1 MSYSFVFGP
10 AGSGKTEHAFRTVI
24 RESLEQKERHFFLLV
39 PEQYGMMMQKR
50 MLELHPKHASANIEV
65 LSFNRL
71 AWRIFEE
78 CGVRSPG
85 IMDDTGKAMV
95 LRRVAAAEADR
106 LTVWRHRLRQAGFTA
121 HVKSMISE
129 FYQYGVTP
137 EMLDRAAEDSS
148 GTVRLPLRQKLRD
161 LSVLYGAFREFVT
174 SDRIPAEELLPML
187 CRYLPQSRL
196 VRDAVFLLDG
206 FTGFTPVQ
214 YRVIGTLLPL
224 ASELRF
230 TVTIGADADP
240 YRIPAAEDLF
250 RMSAEM
256 TQKIARLAAD
266 LSIPRGEDLF
276 LREKY
281 RFAKAPALSFLEEH
295 FLRYDGA
302 VCPGT
307 PEGITVCTAETPAEE
322 AAAAAA
328 EILRLVKSEGYRYRE
343 IAVISADFEN
353 YEPELRHE
361 FLRQGIPF
369 YSDRS
374 LSVAANPLPEML
386 RAALECVADRYSAR
400 SFLRFLKC
408 GLIPDPDRMIPV
420 CESYMERCGIRS
432 YGKLSAAWEYL
443 PADLDWIDLEAL
455 NTFRQRAVLL
465 LEPLRTVFHDG
476 KATVGA
482 VSACLRGLMEE
493 TGAES
498 TLEQWKTR
506 FAEAGDA
513 EHVREYE
520 RVYPETV
527 RILTEMETLLG
538 DEELGRDDMRGILEA
553 GLAEVKVGQIPA
565 FADRVAVG
573 DITRTRLSE
582 IRALLFLGMNDGLI
596 PKLKQEGCILTDR
609 EKEALASLKISLAP
623 TAKEDLWIQRFYL
636 YRVLTQPEERLYL
649 SCAEKDRD
657 GKALRPSGILTR
669 LKNLFPDLRERY
681 WNGET
686 ELWSEL
692 QARRLLTSKLT
703 EIRAALPD
711 GEEAAAGLLDST
723 AALLTGY
730 CADPGRKETAERL
743 IDAAAWFYDGG
754 GLTPETAELL
764 YGDLLSG
771 SVTRLETFSRCACR
785 HFLQY
790 GLSLQEKRIF
800 EISSADLGT
809 LAHRAVQ
816 LAFLH
821 AEREG
826 LDIRKLDEEGLADLA
841 GRSTEE
847 AALQDA
853 AGLYTDT
860 ARNQWLLKRVR
871 KIVTR
876 SISYFAEQLRRGDYR
891 PYAYEQRFD
900 GAKGNQRLSIP
911 LEHGT
916 LALRGTTDRVDIC
929 EDGGKIYVKIID
941 YKTGNTTWEPFR
953 ILSGSQIQLILYLD
967 AMTELLEQRYP
978 GKEIV
983 PGAVFYEPLADPVLR
998 QDPGDNPDRLESKL
1012 MKELRPSGLVNVE
1025 PDALKHLSPV
1035 GPEMT
1040 EILPLSY
1047 KGGSPAGDGAAF
1059 RKQFDDLRTFVRKE
1073 AEKSGSRILSGETE
1087 AVPLTEEKSQ
1097 ACTYCPYRAVCGY
1110 DRRSGG
1116 FRIRKNG
1123 KKDAGEVWLR
1133 IRESAPEQEQKNAPE
1148 QEQVNEG
1155 GSHAE
1160 LD

>member
-1 MSYSFVFGP
+1 MSYSFLFGP
-10 AGSGKTEHAFRTVI
+10 AGSGKTELAFRTVI
-24 RESLEQKERHFFLLV
+24 RESMEDRGRHFFLLV

-50 MLELHPKHASANIEV
+50 MLELHPRHASANIEV
-65 LSFNRL
+65 LGFNRL

-95 LRRVAAAEADR
+95 LRRVAAAKADE

-137 EMLDRAAEDSS
+137 EMLEQAAEDGS
-148 GTVRLPLRQKLRD
+148 GAVRLPLRQKLHD
-161 LSVLYGAFREFVT
+161 LSVLYRAFREFVT

-214 YRVIGTLLPL
+214 YRVIETLLPL
-224 ASELRF
+224 AAELRF
-230 TVTIGADADP
+230 TVTIGAEADP
-240 YRIPAAEDLF
+240 YRVPAAEDLF

-256 TQKIARLAAD
+256 TQKIGRLADSAGVPHGKD
-266 LSIPRGEDLF
+266 LT
-276 LREKY
+276 LRERY
-281 RFAKAPALSFLEEH
+281 RFAKAPALAFLEEH

-302 VCPGT
+302 VSNDI
-307 PEGITVCTAETPAEE
+307 PEGIALCTAETPAGE

-328 EILRLVKSEGYRYRE
+328 EILRLVKAEGFRYRE

-374 LSVAANPLPEML
+374 LPVAANPLPEML
-386 RAALECVADRYSAR
+386 RAALECVADRYSAG

-408 GLIPDPDRMIPV
+408 GLIPDPDHLIPV
-420 CESYMERCGIRS
+420 CASYMERCGVRG

-443 PADLDWIDLEAL
+443 PDDLDWIRLEEL
-455 NTFRQRAVLL
+455 NAFRAQAVGL
-465 LEPLRTVFHDG
+465 LEPLRTVFHEG
-476 KATVGA
+476 KASVGA
-482 VSACLRGLMEE
+482 VSACLRGLMEV
-493 TGAES
+493 TGAEE
-498 TLEQWKTR
+498 TLEQLKKR
-506 FAEAGDA
+506 FREAGDA
-513 EHVREYE
+513 ERVREYE

-538 DEELGRDDMRGILEA
+538 DEELGKDDMRGILEA
-553 GLAEVKVGQIPA
+553 GLAEVRVGQIPA
-565 FADRVAVG
+565 YADRVAVG

-582 IRALLFLGMNDGLI
+582 VRALLFLGMNDGLI

-609 EKEALASLKISLAP
+609 EKETLASLKISLAP

-636 YRVLTQPEERLYL
+636 YRVMTQPEERLWL
-649 SCAEKDRD
+649 SRAAADRS
-657 GKALRPSGILTR
+657 GKTMRPSGILTR
-669 LKNLFPDLRERY
+669 LNTLFPNLPENL
-681 WNGET
+681 WKGET

-692 QARRLLTSKLT
+692 QARRLLTLKLM
-703 EIRAALPD
+703 EMRAALSG
-711 GEEAAAGLLDST
+711 GEGAAPEVLDST
-723 AALLTGY
+723 ASLLTGY
-730 CADPGRKETAERL
+730 CAEPERRETAERL
-743 IDAAAWFYDGG
+743 IGAASWFYDGG
-754 GLTPETAELL
+754 GLTRETAELL
-764 YGDLLSG
+764 YGSLLSG

-790 GLSLQEKRIF
+790 GLGLQEKRVF

-821 AEREG
+821 AGQEG
-826 LDIRKLDEEGLADLA
+826 TDLRDLDDAALEELA
-841 GRSTEE
+841 GRSADE
-847 AALQDA
+847 AALADA

-860 ARNQWLLKRVR
+860 ARNRWIMKRL
-871 KIVTR
+871 R
-876 SISYFAEQLRRGDYR
+876 SIVRRSIACIAEQLRRGDYR
-891 PYAYEQRFD
+891 PYAHEQRFD
-900 GAKGNQRLSIP
+900 GEKGDRRLRIP

-929 EDGGKIYVKIID
+929 EDGGKVYVKIID
-941 YKTGNTTWEPFR
+941 YKTGSTRWEPFR

-967 AMTELLEQRYP
+967 AMTELLEQRFP

-983 PGAVFYEPLADPVLR
+983 PGAVFYDPLADPVYKMKGGET
-998 QDPGDNPDRLESKL
+998 PEKL
-1012 MKELRPSGLVNVE
+1012 DAEMKKALRPSGLVNID
-1025 PDALKHLSPV
+1025 PAALRHLSKT
-1035 GPEMT
+1035 GPELT
-1040 EILPLSY
+1040 EILPLNYSA
-1047 KGGSPAGDGAAF
+1047 KSGVSGESAAY
-1059 RKQFDDLRTFVRKE
+1059 RKQFDDLRGFVRKE
-1073 AEKSGSRILSGETE
+1073 AERSGNRILSGETE
-1087 AVPLTEEKSQ
+1087 AMPLSEGNSD
-1097 ACTYCPYRAVCGY
+1097 ACAYCPYRAVCGY

-1116 FRIRKNG
+1116 FRIRRNG
-1123 KKDAGEVWLR
+1123 KISAEEVWQQ
-1133 IRESAPEQEQKNAPE
+1133 IRERDPGEG
-1148 QEQVNEG
+1148 NEG
-1155 GSHAE
+1155 DSHAE
-1160 LD
+1160 LDG